1 MEHQNDRYPWIRRQP
16 SVRFDDL
23 FLHATA
29 GEDTGP
35 ARRFLRRW
43 LRTVL
48 RHASD
53 PIRIEDAP
61 EGRRVTCM
69 GVLRVHVAHAAGG
82 HRTIIEDR
90 EWLWDDD
97 LERYVPQW
105 VVREEIEPL
114 RPELREPTL
123 RIGLLNPWVLAAGA
137 QWDQACPAGG
147 VNVHERNR

>member
-16 SVRFDDL
+16 GVRFDDL

-48 RHASD
+48 RHASR
-53 PIRIEDAP
+53 PIHIEDTP
-61 EGRRVTCM
+61 EGRSVTCM

-90 EWLWDDD
+90 EWVWDDD

-114 RPELREPTL
+114 RPHLREPTL
-123 RIGLLNPWVLAAGA
+123 RIGLLNPWVLAAAA
-137 QWDQACPAGG
+137 QWDQACP
-147 VNVHERNR
+147 